1 MSSSN
6 LDAIRRR
13 LAAATSTDW
22 QRLQHYNEAQEEFHA
37 HAAADMATLLA
48 ALDAAEARAAIV
60 QRVAERAL
68 ARDTVIPLGAA
79 GRDKAF
85 RLLEEF
91 CGDMQYLAG
100 RVAYVAPAQE
110 VNQ

>member
-1 MSSSN
+1 MASMTTTDD
-6 LDAIRRR
+6 LALIR
-13 LAAATSTDW
+13 A
-22 QRLQHYNEAQEEFHA
+22 QHYNDHGLCYECEQPWPC
-37 HAAADMATLLA
+37 DVATLLA

-60 QRVAERAL
+60 QRIAVRAL

-100 RVAYVAPAQE
+100 RVAYVAPAE
-110 VNQ
+110 EATNE